1 VAKIDFMDLNQ
12 IQYLCERGQ
21 DQLSRME
28 YLSAE
33 LSLAVAEELAWTSR
47 DFDALA
53 RLYMP
58 LQESRRQRRQ
68 RCGEGTIRLD
78 VLANG
83 PHDQPDGRRTVE
95 AIGHGQTLIAGWGSI
110 QPAVEAR
117 RAQRE
122 LGLYVDVFLAAVYP
136 AESPSPGTPGE
147 GWGEGSLRAAEED
160 PHPDPLPE
168 YRARGNKVPASN
180 MRLQG
185 RVVVIVPGQDVALP
199 PAEVEAKPST
209 PMAVDQLIRRLPA
222 HSIMMSD
229 AELPKGPGGTAATYA
244 WVMATWERLHAP
256 FLAAAEATGDPIRRI
271 EAYRQ
276 TIAVDYAC
284 ELAHQRISDTARKL
298 CAKGTS

>member
-1 VAKIDFMDLNQ
+1 
-12 IQYLCERGQ
+12 
-21 DQLSRME
+21 ME
-28 YLSAE
+28 YLAAE
-33 LSLAVAEELAWTSR
+33 TALAAAEELAWKSR

-68 RCGEGTIRLD
+68 RCAEGTIRLD

-83 PHDQPDGRRTVE
+83 PEDQPDGRHAVE
-95 AIGHGQTLIAGWGSI
+95 SVGHGQILIAGWGSI
-110 QPAVEAR
+110 RPGIEAR

-136 AESPSPGTPGE
+136 VGA
-147 GWGEGSLRAAEED
+147 
-160 PHPDPLPE
+160 
-168 YRARGNKVPASN
+168 
-180 MRLQG
+180 G
-185 RVVVIVPGQDVALP
+185 RVVAIVPGEEVALP
-199 PAEVEAKPST
+199 PAEHT
-209 PMAVDQLIRRLPA
+209 AVDQLIRRLPA
-222 HSIMMSD
+222 HSIVMSD
-229 AELPKGPGGTAATYA
+229 GELPKGLGGTAETHA

-271 EAYRQ
+271 DAYRR

-284 ELAHQRISDTARKL
+284 ELAHQKISDTARKL

>member
-1 VAKIDFMDLNQ
+1 MDLNR
-12 IQYLCERGQ
+12 IQDLCERGQ
-21 DQLSRME
+21 EQLSRME
-28 YLSAE
+28 YLAAE
-33 LSLAVAEELAWTSR
+33 MSLAAAEELAWTSR

-78 VLANG
+78 ILADG
-83 PHDQPDGRRTVE
+83 PDDQPDGRHCVE
-95 AIGHGQTLIAGWGSI
+95 SIGCGQILIAGWGSI
-110 QPAVEAR
+110 QPAIDAR

-147 GWGEGSLRAAEED
+147 GWGEGPLRKAEEG

-168 YRARGNKVPASN
+168 YRARGKGVPPSSV
-180 MRLQG
+180 RSPG
-185 RVVVIVPGQDVALP
+185 RVVAIVPGEGVALP
-199 PAEVEAKPST
+199 PPE
-209 PMAVDQLIRRLPA
+209 PMAIDQLIRRLPA
-222 HSIMMSD
+222 HSVMMSD
-229 AELPKGPGGTAATYA
+229 AELPKGPQRGTAETYA

-256 FLAAAEATGDPIRRI
+256 FLAAAEATPDPVRRI

-276 TIAVDYAC
+276 AIAVDYAC
-284 ELAHQRISDTARKL
+284 ELAHQKISDTARKL

>member
-1 VAKIDFMDLNQ
+1 MDSGQ
-12 IQYLCERGQ
+12 IQVLCERGQ
-21 DQLSRME
+21 DELSRME
-28 YLSAE
+28 YLAAE
-33 LSLAVAEELAWTSR
+33 RALAEAEEVAWKSR
-47 DFDALA
+47 DFDAMA

-83 PHDQPDGRRTVE
+83 PQDQPDGRHTVE
-95 AIGHGQTLIAGWGSI
+95 SIGHGQILIAGWGSI
-110 QPAVEAR
+110 QPGVEAR

-136 AESPSPGTPGE
+136 VGA
-147 GWGEGSLRAAEED
+147 
-160 PHPDPLPE
+160 
-168 YRARGNKVPASN
+168 
-180 MRLQG
+180 G
-185 RVVVIVPGQDVALP
+185 RVVTIVPGQGVALP
-199 PAEVEAKPST
+199 LAEQIP
-209 PMAVDQLIRRLPA
+209 VDQLIRRLPA
-222 HSIMMSD
+222 HSIVMSD
-229 AELPKGPGGTAATYA
+229 AELPIGPKGPTAETCA

-256 FLAAAEATGDPIRRI
+256 FLAAADATGDPIRRI

-284 ELAHQRISDTARKL
+284 ELAHQRIWDTARKL